1 MKKKYNS
8 GIYLTSRMTAR
19 QLVITRDIRNITRRP
34 ITRTVSIAAD
44 AIDITRRF
52 EAGCDAV
59 DTRRDALCPREDSLP
74 P

>member
-1 MKKKYNS
+1 
-8 GIYLTSRMTAR
+8 MTAS
-19 QLVITRDIRNITRRP
+19 QLIITRDIGNAPRGT

-59 DTRRDALCPREDSLP
+59 DTRRDALCPREGPLP